1 MLPSWDNAIILEE
14 WRGPSCS
21 IQDITGW
28 GGYFMSMEKEKQFF
42 GLKHIVPDPYAD
54 NMFVPIFCH
63 LSKVPHWF
71 GEEIHIKAAFDER
84 IDWEHLRKWTEFE
97 HESIEVVEEHEPYWV
112 EHIVIDSDADPE
124 CRHDHPDHDNDSSC
138 SHESCHLP
146 QKIRTKKI
154 LVDESCFL
162 WKEPRRP
169 QMKMLS
175 RVQSSRH
182 SISEAGPSEISE
194 IHAALIE
201 HEVESSEENKE
212 VSFPGI
218 KKNDLY
224 LVPGNLMKIQ
234 RSVKQTEVSL
244 SIQGSGIRPVFLP
257 FFTKEDVQGWVS
269 KGYKF
274 VHLGQ
279 IDVLVKPHFKYEL
292 NAPYLVSL
300 LDVRHVDWKQALICQ
315 FTGELSKDGLC
326 CVQPNFTLSLQD
338 PYLLQAFVLCVQI
351 KEVNLV
357 AKSVYATITSR
368 CTFNLLQSTLTSFR
382 LDYGIN
388 FPLSMNKNIMQ
399 VGVEIS
405 NEGFLQGYPAIGEF
419 LQRQKYKEK
428 KAWQSIFSKYPE
440 KHAHRQSQL
449 QLQPSRALSL
459 PPVLPT
465 VRGFSEETSSPNRD
479 SAVKMMMMTTP
490 KAEQGESGASGTGYV
505 VSGEW
510 PPKMAYATTTSEE
523 LQKGTPEFRADIKRL
538 FEVLEIEHDWDLIE
552 NEAEFEECL
561 RNKNVFYLEEED
573 DEIKSII
580 TDSSSEA
587 AGHIYMVSKKGKEIL
602 ITESESEPEEELEEF
617 NCKSEFCN
625 TFAPT
630 STSPYEII
638 HENSSNS
645 ENSTSESGSDIER
658 GIYSDN
664 EVPIAPQHQER
675 KAVSDKVAKALLDK
689 GTIPINFWE
698 FTPKTSLR
706 NSEIKQIK
714 KMSLADISVIIPV
727 QLAADKSGKWKKGH
741 AFIDTGANMNFYK
754 KEMISD

>member
-1 MLPSWDNAIILEE
+1 MLQNSSSPLGGQGEVYIEE
-14 WRGPSCS
+14 
-21 IQDITGW
+21 
-28 GGYFMSMEKEKQFF
+28 E
-42 GLKHIVPDPYAD
+42 DPK
-54 NMFVPIFCH
+54 C
-63 LSKVPHWF
+63 
-71 GEEIHIKAAFDER
+71 
-84 IDWEHLRKWTEFE
+84 
-97 HESIEVVEEHEPYWV
+97 
-112 EHIVIDSDADPE
+112 
-124 CRHDHPDHDNDSSC
+124 
-138 SHESCHLP
+138 
-146 QKIRTKKI
+146 
-154 LVDESCFL
+154 
-162 WKEPRRP
+162 P

-175 RVQSSRH
+175 RVQSGRP

-201 HEVESSEENKE
+201 HEVESSDEKKE
-212 VSFPGI
+212 VSFSGI

-338 PYLLQAFVLCVQI
+338 PHLLQAFVLCVQI

-388 FPLSMNKNIMQ
+388 FPLSMNKNILQ

-428 KAWQSIFSKYPE
+428 KAWQNIFSKYPD

-449 QLQPSRALSL
+449 QLQHLRALSL

-465 VRGFSEETSSPNRD
+465 VRSFSEETSSPNRD
-479 SAVKMMMMTTP
+479 SAVKLMMMTTT
-490 KAEQGESGASGTGYV
+490 KAEQGEAGASGSGYV

-510 PPKMAYATTTSEE
+510 PPKMAYATTTPEE
-523 LQKGTPEFRADIKRL
+523 IQKGTPEFRADVSYLLLHSAQSAQKQDDKTRQLNYLIHWSTYAEKHFRRIEEQLQAVQDNLEAVQTLLKGERKESKTQAEAALKVHSQNLSIREISPYSFSNRQKTTMAYKDFYLMPSLQDPKEAGNMKMFQNQRYNRMPDVKKHVISFGSEIPILNIDSCPTVKVSEVIRLWTQHLHMVVSQKRL
-538 FEVLEIEHDWDLIE
+538 SPEQAWRILPFTFSGQVANWWKFLPDTERVDIMNNDLSVLGNRIILEFQPNVLAHQSSDWLMFGKRKLKDLSQFEQYAEDYLNKAYRLGAHALQTIGMSFLASIPEALGNLVLEELSH
-552 NEAEFEECL
+552 
-561 RNKNVFYLEEED
+561 KNMLVEQMNLVLD
-573 DEIKSII
+573 
-580 TDSSSEA
+580 
-587 AGHIYMVSKKGKEIL
+587 GKKHYVEK
-602 ITESESEPEEELEEF
+602 F
-617 NCKSEFCN
+617 RD
-625 TFAPT
+625 
-630 STSPYEII
+630 STSLII
-638 HENSSNS
+638 LKLLSFKTKNSFAK
-645 ENSTSESGSDIER
+645 
-658 GIYSDN
+658 IYQKPRSSK
-664 EVPIAPQHQER
+664 PAAQH
-675 KAVSDKVAKALLDK
+675 
-689 GTIPINFWE
+689 
-698 FTPKTSLR
+698 
-706 NSEIKQIK
+706 
-714 KMSLADISVIIPV
+714 
-727 QLAADKSGKWKKGH
+727 
-741 AFIDTGANMNFYK
+741 
-754 KEMISD
+754 